1 MIIFL
6 KKIFGVANASCKR
19 SDVFKFRARLVSQR
33 VFNSNI
39 QRNDSFQ
46 KRSEENGAE
55 NRIGFFPYELHF
67 NPLGYCQTASM
78 EHASQSKMYT
88 QNIIINIVVQRT
100 KSMPSEI

>member
-55 NRIGFFPYELHF
+55 NRIGFFPTNSILIR
-67 NPLGYCQTASM
+67 LATA
-78 EHASQSKMYT
+78 
-88 QNIIINIVVQRT
+88 RT
-100 KSMPSEI
+100 PRWNMLLKAKCIRKILLLI

>member
-6 KKIFGVANASCKR
+6 KKIFGVANGSCKR

-55 NRIGFFPYELHF
+55 NRIDFFPTNSILIR
-67 NPLGYCQTASM
+67 LATA
-78 EHASQSKMYT
+78 
-88 QNIIINIVVQRT
+88 RT
-100 KSMPSEI
+100 PRWNMLLKAKCIRKILLLI